1 MNLADLNT
9 ASATDVAKLPV
20 SVLAELQAEYAALS
34 DRHKRIGNVL
44 DMALQERYANGL
56 NGPGTIHRS
65 EDGFDIKV
73 TAPKRVAWDRDGLE
87 MLCDDPEM
95 CEWVDWEPSVAES
108 RYKAAPQRVK
118 DALNPYRTEKMGKAS
133 VKISRK
139 EEGK

>member
-1 MNLADLNT
+1 MNLGELKD
-9 ASATDVAKLPV
+9 ASASDVAKLPV

-56 NGPGTIHRS
+56 NGPGTTHRS

-95 CEWVDWEPSVAES
+95 CEWIDWEPSVAES

-118 DALNPYRTEKMGKAS
+118 DALDPYRTVRAGKP
-133 VKISRK
+133 KFEFERK
-139 EEGK
+139 